1 AYNQLITLDN
11 KVEAEWSQ
19 VENVMQRRADLIPNL
34 VSSVQGS
41 MTQEKEVLKEITEAR
56 KAYAGAKSSSEK
68 GQANEQIEKG
78 LGNFVTV
85 LNEDYPKLASSENV

>member
-1 AYNQLITLDN
+1 MIIGAFVMKAYNQLITLDN

-41 MTQEKEVLKEITEAR
+41 MTQEKVLKEITEAR

-68 GQANEQIEKG
+68 GKQMS
-78 LGNFVTV
+78 
-85 LNEDYPKLASSENV
+85 KLKKD